1 MQHGMYR
8 PITMAKMQAG
18 LDAQGQLVWR
28 APAHSSLQD
37 ATTEPDASAPL
48 RWLLRLIGPLAP
60 DHLL

>member
-1 MQHGMYR
+1 MR
-8 PITMAKMQAG
+8 
-18 LDAQGQLVWR
+18 R